1 MEAEVLAS
9 RPAPPPPPDD
19 DDDEPFSTAVA
30 PLRWAGPYPALA
42 LRFPE
47 LATAAQKER
56 GERGVTLDFVVDTAA
71 SVNTISAP
79 VASELALRRVGAAPD
94 GVGAGGA
101 LAGGDIFA
109 LGECELGDKPA
120 AERFTFMTGLTAAAL
135 QVASPAN
142 AGILGVAF
150 LNCFPGGVE
159 FRWGDPSAAGAASAN
174 VLAVDGAPNDA
185 AADGSALPEW
195 APQLTFYGEDA
206 PAEATAGLR
215 AFAVRALPDSRL
227 PVVELLVNG
236 VAVPALLDTGSPITV
251 LNAAAAAAAGVVAP
265 PAPAPAGAAGG
276 GGNVLSRMRS
286 NFEAAQ
292 AAARGD
298 VLMIGGADGPVSLM
312 RATEPAAFSLGD
324 GAAFGDGSR
333 CYVGDLPGLAALD
346 GLGADAGPAAVLG
359 TDVLRRRPRM
369 VYRASEVLL

>member
-9 RPAPPPPPDD
+9 RPAPPPPPHD

-159 FRWGDPSAAGAASAN
+159 FRWGDPSAAGAAAPGAGAASAN
-174 VLAVDGAPNDA
+174 VLAVDG
-185 AADGSALPEW
+185 
-195 APQLTFYGEDA
+195 
-206 PAEATAGLR
+206 
-215 AFAVRALPDSRL
+215 
-227 PVVELLVNG
+227 
-236 VAVPALLDTGSPITV
+236 
-251 LNAAAAAAAGVVAP
+251 
-265 PAPAPAGAAGG
+265 
-276 GGNVLSRMRS
+276 
-286 NFEAAQ
+286 
-292 AAARGD
+292 
-298 VLMIGGADGPVSLM
+298 
-312 RATEPAAFSLGD
+312 
-324 GAAFGDGSR
+324 
-333 CYVGDLPGLAALD
+333 
-346 GLGADAGPAAVLG
+346 
-359 TDVLRRRPRM
+359 
-369 VYRASEVLL
+369 